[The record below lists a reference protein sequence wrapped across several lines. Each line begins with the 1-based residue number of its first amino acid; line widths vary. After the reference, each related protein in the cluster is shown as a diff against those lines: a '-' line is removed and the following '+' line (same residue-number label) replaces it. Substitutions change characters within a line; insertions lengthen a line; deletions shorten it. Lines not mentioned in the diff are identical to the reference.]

1 MPAPRES
8 LDLAPVLAAVSEVLA
23 GAARPVALHEPHFG
37 GRELEYLAECIRT
50 GWVSSAGAFVD
61 RFEQEIARFT
71 GARHA
76 VLTVNGTS
84 ALHVALLAA
93 GVSRDDEVII
103 PALTF
108 VATANAVRYCG
119 ATPHFAD
126 SDETTLG
133 IDPAKLGT
141 HLARIA
147 ERRAG
152 GCFNRT
158 TGRRIAAVVPM
169 HTFGHPVD
177 MDPLLEVCATHGL
190 PVIEDAAESLG
201 SRYRGRHTGTL
212 GLLGTLSFN
221 GNKVLTTGGGG
232 AVLTDDA
239 ELARALRHVTT
250 TAKLAH
256 PWEFRHDR
264 VGYNYRMPNLNAALG
279 CAQLEQLPAFLE
291 AKRALAARYA
301 AAFAG
306 VGGVRFFVEAPGAT
320 SNYWLNALLLD
331 PEHAASRDVL
341 IETLHKDRIFVRP
354 AWTPMPSL
362 PMYRE
367 CPAMDLGV
375 AESLHARIVNL
386 PSSPHL

>member
-1 MPAPRES
+1 MSAAREP
-8 LDLAPVLAAVSEVLA
+8 LDVAAIVAAVDEVLAAA
-23 GAARPVALHEPHFG
+23 TRPIALHEPRFG
-37 GRELEYLAECIRT
+37 GRELDYLGECIRT

-61 RFEQEIARFT
+61 RFEEEIARFT

-76 VLTVNGTS
+76 VLTVNGTA

-119 ATPHFAD
+119 AIPHFAD
-126 SDETTLG
+126 SEERTLG
-133 IDPAKLGT
+133 LDPSKLAE
-141 HLARIA
+141 HLAQISDVHDGRCI
-147 ERRAG
+147 
-152 GCFNRT
+152 NRQ

-177 MDPLLEVCATHGL
+177 MAPLLDTCRTYGL

-201 SRYRGRHTGTL
+201 SHYHGRHTGTL
-212 GLLGTLSFN
+212 GRLGVLSFN
-221 GNKVLTTGGGG
+221 GNKVVTTGGGG
-232 AVLTDDA
+232 ALLTDDPN
-239 ELARALRHVTT
+239 LARSLRHLTT
-250 TAKLAH
+250 TAKLPHA
-256 PWEFRHDR
+256 WEFRHDE

-301 AAFAG
+301 QALSRITGA
-306 VGGVRFFVEAPGAT
+306 RFFVEAPGVT

-331 PEHAASRDVL
+331 REDTGARDAL
-341 IETLHKDRIFVRP
+341 IEALHKERIHVRP
-354 AWTPMPSL
+354 AWTPMPLL
-362 PMYRE
+362 PMYRG
-367 CPAMDLGV
+367 CPAMDLRTTK
-375 AESLHARIVNL
+375 SLHARLVNL